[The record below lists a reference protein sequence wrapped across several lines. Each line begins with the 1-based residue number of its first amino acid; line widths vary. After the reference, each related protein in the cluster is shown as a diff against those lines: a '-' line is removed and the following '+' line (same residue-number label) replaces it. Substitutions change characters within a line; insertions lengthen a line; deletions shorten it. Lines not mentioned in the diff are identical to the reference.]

1 MKKQT
6 RTSLIPKTAVKI
18 PLRPLA
24 FGEKTFHHH
33 SLVMERGELTEAA
46 EMFEVTDDS
55 GKKVYLRISAEGVSL
70 QHQEHKTQPIAP
82 GEYEVTIQQEVTDW
96 GRAPVRD

>member
-1 MKKQT
+1 MKTKIPTNAKQ
-6 RTSLIPKTAVKI
+6 I

-24 FGEKTFHHH
+24 LGAKPGHHH
-33 SLVMERGELTEAA
+33 SLVMEQGDVTEGAQ
-46 EMFEVTDDS
+46 MFEVVDES
-55 GKKVYLRISAEGVSL
+55 GTKVYLRVTADGVSL

-96 GRAPVRD
+96 GRAPVQD